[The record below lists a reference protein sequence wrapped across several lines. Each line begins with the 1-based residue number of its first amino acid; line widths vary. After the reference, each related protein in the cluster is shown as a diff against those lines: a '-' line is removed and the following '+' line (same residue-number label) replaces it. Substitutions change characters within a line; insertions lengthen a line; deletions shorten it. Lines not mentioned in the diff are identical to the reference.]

1 MKKFIIEKIESL
13 PPLPKSVIDLE
24 EYRKK
29 SDKEPLELAQII
41 EKDPLIV
48 TTLLRV
54 ANSSMFGFRSEV
66 DTPSRAINLL
76 GVNFTISIALGSVV
90 QDLIDANL
98 NAYGVSTDDFMF
110 TSNLASVL
118 VNNWVGKIS
127 YELKEEL
134 LLPAFLQETGKFIIS
149 EIVNDSNKVEEFKND
164 LQTKSI
170 FDVEKEYTSFS
181 CSKITANIFKHW
193 KLSHSL
199 VFTIGF
205 VGDQENCPAEYKEKT
220 QILEIIKILCNIT
233 DPLGD
238 KVIAEALE
246 KAALYNLD
254 VDDLLSAIDTVKE
267 NIKRGEEE

>member
-13 PPLPKSVIDLE
+13 PPLPKSIIDLE
-24 EYRKK
+24 EYRKQ
-29 SDKEPLELAQII
+29 SEKEPLELAQII

-98 NAYGVSTDDFMF
+98 NPYGVSTDDFMF

-118 VNNWVGKIS
+118 VNTWVGKIS

-134 LLPAFLQETGKFIIS
+134 LLPAFLQETGKFIIA
-149 EIVNDSNKVEEFKND
+149 EIVNDSNKNDEFKNA
-164 LQTKSI
+164 LKEKNI
-170 FDVEKEYTSFS
+170 IEVEKEYTGFT

-193 KLSHSL
+193 KLNHNL

-205 VGDQENCPAEYKEKT
+205 VGDQKNCPQEYKQKT
-220 QILEIIKILCNIT
+220 QILEIIKTLCNIT

-238 KVIAEALE
+238 KPVEDAL
-246 KAALYNLD
+246 KIAALYNFD
-254 VDDLLSAIDTVKE
+254 VDDLLSAIDSVKD
-267 NIKRGEEE
+267 NIKRGEED